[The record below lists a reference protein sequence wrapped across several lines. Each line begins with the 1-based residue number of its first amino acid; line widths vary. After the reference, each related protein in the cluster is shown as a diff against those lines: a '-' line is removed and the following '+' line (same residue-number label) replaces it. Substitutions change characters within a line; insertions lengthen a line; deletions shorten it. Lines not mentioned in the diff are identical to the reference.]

1 MSQHGNIPSGLKL
14 ITAPA
19 VEPITE
25 QEAWKHLRIDL
36 SGSPAVP
43 VLARERDRIKL
54 LLSAAVADLDG
65 RDGWLNRA
73 LITQTWERV
82 LDEFPENEI
91 RLPFPPLQSVV
102 SVKYDDLNGQE
113 QTVPAGDYIVDTSSY
128 FGWIVPVATV
138 SWPATFDTINAVRI
152 QFKAGYGDGG
162 SDVPFDLRAGILLHL
177 EILYDA
183 NPAAR
188 ESLERARDALLHKF
202 VVDSFA

>member
-1 MSQHGNIPSGLKL
+1 MPIRDDIPTGLKL

-36 SGSPAVP
+36 TGSPAIP
-43 VLARERDRIKL
+43 VLDRERDRIKL
-54 LLSAAVADLDG
+54 LLSAAVADVDG

-73 LITQTWERV
+73 LITQTWEYL
-82 LDEFPENEI
+82 LDKFPLDEI

-102 SVKYDDLNGQE
+102 SVKYDDVDGIE
-113 QTVPAGDYIVDTSSY
+113 QTILAADYIVDSTSY
-128 FGWIVPVATV
+128 HGWIVPVATKP
-138 SWPATFDTINAVRI
+138 WPATEDTINAVRV
-152 QFKAGYGDGG
+152 QFKAGYGDAG
-162 SDVPFDLRAGILLHL
+162 SDVPADLRAGLLLHL

-188 ESLERARDALLHKF
+188 ETLERARDSLLSKF
-202 VVDSFA
+202 VADTF